1 MFTPAGTL
9 PQPDLPAL
17 GRWLEGRVPGFSG
30 LHGAERL
37 MGGNS
42 NPIWRLTAD
51 SGRYVLRTQPA
62 GQLLKSAHALD
73 REVRVLVALQA
84 TGVPVP
90 RVRVLCNDLS
100 VIGVQ
105 FYLMDF
111 VEGETHRDPSL
122 PEVARPARRALFDAA
137 LDMLARIH
145 QVDWVA
151 AGLADFGRAGNY
163 FERQLHIWTRQVATA
178 LPQGDRLFDQLAAE
192 LRAALPPEAPG
203 PGPGPGSGPGPGPA
217 LLHGDSRLDN
227 IMFAPG
233 TAEVRAVLD
242 WELSTLGDPLA
253 DLGQFLAVQDLPPDY
268 LLPGLQGLDRAALGV
283 PSESQQVARYLA
295 AGGRPVDD
303 LRFYKAF
310 ALFRQAAMSAGLKRR
325 ALEGTALTVEALS
338 YGQTMHVFTELGLE
352 CLRA

>member
-1 MFTPAGTL
+1 MNTPAGNVI
-9 PQPDLPAL
+9 PPDLAVL
-17 GRWLEGRVPGFSG
+17 GSWLAANVPGFAG
-30 LHGAERL
+30 LRSATRL

-51 SGRYVLRTQPA
+51 SGAYVLRTQPA

-73 REVRVLVALQA
+73 REYRVLGALA
-84 TGVPVP
+84 TTAVPVP
-90 RVRVLCNDLS
+90 AVRVLCNDLS

-111 VEGETHRDPSL
+111 LAGETHRDPALPDVTPERRRSL
-122 PEVARPARRALFDAA
+122 FAAA
-137 LDMLARIH
+137 LAMLARIH
-145 QVDWVA
+145 QVDLTA
-151 AGLADFGRAGNY
+151 SGLQDFGRAGNY

-178 LPQGDRLFDQLAAE
+178 LPEGDPLFDRLAAE
-192 LRAALPPEAPG
+192 LRARLPPATPM
-203 PGPGPGSGPGPGPA
+203 PT

-233 TAEVRAVLD
+233 TATVRAVLD

-268 LLPGLQGLDRAALGV
+268 LLPGLGGVDRAALGV
-283 PSESQQVARYLA
+283 PTEAEQVACYLA
-295 AGGRPVDD
+295 AGGRAVDD

-325 ALEGTALTVEALS
+325 ALEGTALTVEALA
-338 YGQTMHVFTELGLE
+338 YGQTMNVFTELGRQALHG
-352 CLRA
+352 

>member
-1 MFTPAGTL
+1 MFTPAGIL
-9 PQPDLPAL
+9 PQPDLPVL
-17 GRWLEGRVPGFSG
+17 GRWLESRVPGFAG
-30 LHGAERL
+30 LRGAERL

-62 GQLLKSAHALD
+62 GQLLRSAHALD
-73 REVRVLVALQA
+73 REVRVLAALA
-84 TGVPVP
+84 DTDVPVP
-90 RVRVLCNDLS
+90 RVRVLCNDPS

-111 VEGETHRDPSL
+111 IEGETHRDPAL

-137 LDMLARIH
+137 LDVLACIH
-145 QVDWVA
+145 RVDLVA
-151 AGLADFGRAGNY
+151 AGLADFGRAGHY
-163 FERQLHIWTRQVATA
+163 FERQLHIWTRQVASA
-178 LPQGDRLFDQLAAE
+178 LPEGDRLFDQLAAG
-192 LRAALPPEAPG
+192 LRAALPPESPAPT
-203 PGPGPGSGPGPGPA
+203 

-233 TAEVRAVLD
+233 TAHVRAVLD

-268 LLPGLQGLDRAALGV
+268 LLPGLRGLDRAALGV
-283 PSESQQVARYLA
+283 PDESAQVARYLA
-295 AGGRPVDD
+295 AGGRKVDD

-325 ALEGTALTVEALS
+325 ALDGTALTVEALA

-352 CLRA
+352 CLHG